1 MIRGAIFDR
10 HFLFMT
16 PQVTVGM
23 AFYNPGVD
31 FELAIKSVF
40 AQTFT
45 DWELVLVDDG
55 SIDGSL
61 EFAQSIADP
70 RVRVYSDGKNMGA
83 SIRMNEVIQQAQT
96 PYLIRMD
103 ADDVLH
109 PQRIEIQYAEL
120 LKYGNDAIVGTAT
133 YSIDTQSQVLGFTP
147 SKQFQST
154 GYAARH
160 DLVQPTVAASIEWFR
175 NHPYS
180 KDWVYRRCEDA
191 ELWCRASVDSKYI
204 NMEMPLVYYRE
215 VGNYSL
221 KKQMATY
228 FGLFNLIYDHHFK
241 QPWKFSALLGKE
253 LFRLFLIGTLTSFGK
268 SNWFISRRYRPLT
281 AAQKRH
287 AEAGLEIVRN
297 QVLPI
302 RHFSVGESRLVQQ

>member
-1 MIRGAIFDR
+1 
-10 HFLFMT
+10 
-16 PQVTVGM
+16 
-23 AFYNPGVD
+23 
-31 FELAIKSVF
+31 
-40 AQTFT
+40 
-45 DWELVLVDDG
+45 
-55 SIDGSL
+55 
-61 EFAQSIADP
+61 
-70 RVRVYSDGKNMGA
+70 MGA
-83 SIRMNEVIQQAQT
+83 SIRMNEVIEQAQT

-120 LKYGNDAIVGTAT
+120 LKYGSDAIVGTAT

-241 QPWKFSALLGKE
+241 QPWKFSTLLGKE

-287 AEAGLEIVRN
+287 AEAGLEIVRS

-302 RHFSVGESRLVQQ
+302 RMTPSVNHS

>member
-1 MIRGAIFDR
+1 MTPQV
-10 HFLFMT
+10 T

-55 SIDGSL
+55 STDGSL
-61 EFAQSIADP
+61 EFARSIADP

-83 SIRMNEVIQQAQT
+83 SIRMNEVIEQAQT

-120 LKYGNDAIVGTAT
+120 LKYGSDAIVGTAT

-160 DLVQPTVAASIEWFR
+160 DLVQPTVAASIEWFH

-302 RHFSVGESRLVQQ
+302 AEGASEAIGISQSVNRS